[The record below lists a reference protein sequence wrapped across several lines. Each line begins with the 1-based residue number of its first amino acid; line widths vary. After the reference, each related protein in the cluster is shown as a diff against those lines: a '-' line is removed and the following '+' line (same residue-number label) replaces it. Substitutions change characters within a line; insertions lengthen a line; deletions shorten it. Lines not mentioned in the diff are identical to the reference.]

1 MTRSRDIE
9 RARAAHYQEP
19 APSSQEPDDGP
30 DYAALGIEPRYLPS
44 QEELDALAATDAAV
58 RADLAA
64 RSPAEL
70 DRLAALCRKRKGEPY
85 HRAPTCGRVAP
96 ISERTIREHLA
107 DTPELG
113 LDQALA
119 TPEGRAVLQDDPCEP
134 GGDPF
139 WHELFGGAPRLDGAL

>member
-30 DYAALGIEPRYLPS
+30 DFAALGIEPRYLPA
-44 QEELDALAATDAAV
+44 LDGTQ
-58 RADLAA
+58 
-64 RSPAEL
+64 
-70 DRLAALCRKRKGEPY
+70 PY
-85 HRAPTCGRVAP
+85 HRAPEAGRAAP
-96 ISERTIREHLA
+96 ISERRVA
-107 DTPELG
+107 ELVAG
-113 LDQALA
+113 ALEPPSDEDALGAALA